1 MVVSSGANELSFT
14 RRGAAALLGG
24 ALLAAPLALSGCSG
38 EGGSPTSES
47 AETEGD
53 AGGAAGAGTSSEA
66 AETGAGGASQAEARD
81 RLVMALRVD
90 PDGLDPQR
98 TASASTFQITNNVY
112 DPLLRVT
119 VDGELVPGLAE
130 SWEVSDDGLTLTFKL
145 REGLAFS
152 NGDPCDADAVV
163 ASFERLQEDGSP
175 RQTEYAGYAFS
186 AADERTFVAS
196 CETLNVAAESDFA
209 YAWAAVV
216 DVAAADALSSK
227 PVGTGPYV
235 VSSWVPQT
243 SVTLEAN
250 PTYWGEAPLT
260 PTVELRVLPEAA
272 TQASSLRAGSVDLYW
287 GWADQLSLFEGD
299 AGFTVMQAAENGVQ
313 LMAMNCKNKP
323 LDDERVRQAINMAVD
338 KDALIE
344 SVWWGCGQKI
354 GSHFPTVLKD
364 YVDCSDTYPYDPDA
378 AKELLEE
385 AGYPEGTKLRMR
397 LPESYSE
404 YVNAGQVIADYLKKV
419 GVACDVEIVDWST
432 WLEDVYTGRNYDL
445 TVVGH
450 TGRLDPITLLARYAS
465 TSSENYFGYENP
477 EVDELIASYRSELDA
492 DRRHEIVEKI
502 QRTLAEDVPALY
514 IQTPEMVYFSTAKLH
529 GFERYPIDVYEFKN
543 VWVEK

>member
-1 MVVSSGANELSFT
+1 MLVSSSGNASSIT
-14 RRGAAALLGG
+14 RRSAAALLGG

-38 EGGSPTSES
+38 SNDSQT
-47 AETEGD
+47 AETAETVD
-53 AGGAAGAGTSSEA
+53 EAAGADAASET
-66 AETGAGGASQAEARD
+66 AEADAEGATQAEARD
-81 RLVMALRVD
+81 KLVMALRVD

-119 VDGELVPGLAE
+119 VEGELVPGLAE
-130 SWEVSDDGLTLTFKL
+130 SWETSEDGLTLTFKL
-145 REGLAFS
+145 REGLKFS
-152 NGDPCDADAVV
+152 NGNACDADAVV
-163 ASFERLQEDGSP
+163 ASFERLQEDESP
-175 RQTEYAGYAFS
+175 RQSEYAGYAFS
-186 AADERTFVAS
+186 ATDERTFVAT

-216 DVAAADALSSK
+216 DVTVADTLSSQ

-250 PTYWGEAPLT
+250 PDYWGEAPLT
-260 PTVELRVLPEAA
+260 PTVELQVLPEAA

-299 AGFTVMQAAENGVQ
+299 ADFTVTRAAENGVQ
-313 LMAMNCKNKP
+313 LMAMNCKNAP

-364 YVDCSDTYPYDPDA
+364 YVDCSETYTYDPDA
-378 AKELLEE
+378 AKKLLEE

-419 GVACDVEIVDWST
+419 GVECDVEIVDWST

-450 TGRLDPITLLARYAS
+450 TGRLDPITLLARYSS

-477 EVDELIASYRSELDA
+477 EVDELIASYRTELDA
-492 DRRHEIVEKI
+492 DKRHEIVAEI

-514 IQTPEMVYFSTAKLH
+514 IQTPEMVYFSTSKLH
-529 GFERYPIDVYEFKN
+529 GFERYPIDIYEFRN